1 MRRAVDV
8 NALKVAVALHDAL
21 ARSVVGVAAGLAV
34 VRQGHQA
41 VLLVPRHAPLRVQA
55 VVLHERGVAVGVVGV
70 TLVPYLRGG
79 GGMVGIAVI
88 HIIPSFSLI

>member
-1 MRRAVDV
+1 MRCAVDV

-34 VRQGHQA
+34 VRQCHQA

-55 VVLHERGVAVGVVGV
+55 VVLHERGVTVGVVGV
-70 TLVPYLRGG
+70 TFVPNLRGR
-79 GGMVGIAVI
+79 GGMVVVAVI